1 MGCALGAQERV
12 NKEETQTLPLSI
24 TPNQT
29 KPNQTKPNQTKP
41 NLKKRD
47 QLPSCSNPQAK
58 TLELTLKR
66 TVACSQEST

>member
-41 NLKKRD
+41 IQTKPKKKRPIT
-47 QLPSCSNPQAK
+47 QL
-58 TLELTLKR
+58 
-66 TVACSQEST
+66 